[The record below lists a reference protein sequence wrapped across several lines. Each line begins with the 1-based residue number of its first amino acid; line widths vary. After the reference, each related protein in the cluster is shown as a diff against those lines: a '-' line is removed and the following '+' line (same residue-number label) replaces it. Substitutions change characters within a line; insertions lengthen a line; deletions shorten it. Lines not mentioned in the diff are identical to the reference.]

1 MSGEAVI
8 SLDEM
13 ERDALSE
20 LVNLGISRAAS
31 SLRVMVGQ
39 EILLSV
45 PGVAVVPRSHAAQM
59 IGGHETTKL
68 VAVRQD
74 FAGDFSGRA
83 LLIFPETKSLDLV
96 RAITGGELPLEDIV
110 ALEHEALA
118 ETGNIILNNCLAT
131 MANTLQRT
139 VQVSLPDVLHGD
151 GAELFGVA
159 AATEANDVVLVL
171 YINFTINHRDITGY
185 IAMLMDLPALRGLQ
199 DLLHDLVARTS
210 ESNFSGHAAV

>member
-1 MSGEAVI
+1 MSGEAVF
-8 SLDEM
+8 SLDESH
-13 ERDALSE
+13 RDALSE
-20 LVNLGISRAAS
+20 LANLGIGRAAS

-74 FAGDFSGRA
+74 FQGDFAGRA

-96 RAITGGELPLEDIV
+96 RAIAGAELPLEDIV

-131 MANTLQRT
+131 MANALQRT
-139 VQVSLPDVLHGD
+139 LQVSLPDVFRGD
-151 GAELFGVA
+151 GKELFGVA
-159 AATEANDVVLVL
+159 TAASDVVLML
-171 YINFTINHRDITGY
+171 YVNITINHQIS
-185 IAMLMDLPALRGLQ
+185 PA
-199 DLLHDLVARTS
+199 TS
-210 ESNFSGHAAV
+210 PCSWICRHCAGCKACCMTWWCA